1 MLYVSCKGSGYLED
15 RTGEQTFHCIYSSFW
30 LFAALFGVP
39 EHVEGSPDLSLQLS
53 IAFFLCVS
61 MFKGLLS
68 MRTPVIR
75 ALPDDFIL
83 T

>member
-1 MLYVSCKGSGYLED
+1 MSPVREVDIWRTGLGSKLFTVYILASGYL
-15 RTGEQTFHCIYSSFW
+15 
-30 LFAALFGVP
+30 LALFGVP
-39 EHVEGSPDLSLQLS
+39 EHVEASPDLSLQLS

-75 ALPDDFIL
+75 ALPDDFTL